1 MDQLRISGNIRS
13 ARSAIEFLN
22 EDATCFTLI
31 LGISITT
38 AKISNWSVDK
48 GYDSNTAASVSE
60 PYLPWFIWVYSVDML
75 DDSLGLKLRTS

>member
-1 MDQLRISGNIRS
+1 MVQAKRS

-22 EDATCFTLI
+22 EDVTCFTLT
-31 LGISITT
+31 LGISITI

-60 PYLPWFIWVYSVDML
+60 SYLPWFIWVYSVDML